1 MPKKSKGRGF
11 SWNIYLPA
19 DQAWLQ
25 EEITH
30 IAKEERRSVSE
41 VLIRI
46 VEAHLTARGLQKPS
60 ASPMKASLERPKWID
75 EEVRDVDGK

>member
-1 MPKKSKGRGF
+1 MPKKTKGRGF

-25 EEITH
+25 EEIAH
-30 IAKEERRSVSE
+30 IAQEERRSVSE

-46 VEAHLTARGLQKPS
+46 IEAHLTARGLKKPLAAPGALS
-60 ASPMKASLERPKWID
+60 QERPEWID
-75 EEVRDVDGK
+75 EKVPDSDAQ